1 LRRTEGGVFTSS
13 DLDFGSNEQVAR
25 ESDLVIIA
33 VPPDVTAGVIQQV
46 APQMRKGA
54 LLIEICSLKLHL
66 KTALESA
73 ANHSIEI
80 LSLHPLFG
88 PVESIA
94 NENIAVIKLK
104 PGPKTEQVL
113 EFLQREGANVFET
126 TIEEHDQKVATT
138 QALFHLL
145 LTTLDKL
152 ADPRFKTKAFKI
164 ATERSKKLK
173 NKERL
178 FKAIVGDN
186 LFLQQAFEQLKT
198 EIQ

>member
-1 LRRTEGGVFTSS
+1 LRRTEGGAFICS
-13 DLDFGSNEQVAR
+13 DIDFGNNKQVAR
-25 ESDLVIIA
+25 ESDIVIIA
-33 VPPDVTAGVIQQV
+33 VPPDVTARVLQQV
-46 APQMRKGA
+46 APLMQKGA

-66 KTALESA
+66 KKALDFA
-73 ANHSIEI
+73 AKQNIEI

-94 NENIAVIKLK
+94 SENIAAIKIK
-104 PGPKTEQVL
+104 PGIKTRKVL
-113 EFLQREGANVFET
+113 EFLKSEGANVFET
-126 TIEEHDQKVATT
+126 TLEEHDQKVAAT

-145 LTTLDKL
+145 MTKLDKL

-173 NKERL
+173 NKESL
-178 FKAIVGDN
+178 FKAIVEDN
-186 LFLQQAFEQLKT
+186 VFLQQAFEELKA